1 MLKAMEHDKAGFK
14 KFAFALTIALA
25 LAILLSRPVN
35 ACINYPSDLVSI
47 EVVLNKPGVNYD
59 LSPLESMKNV
69 ISVDYDMLAYRS
81 HVSDKVKVVVS
92 LQRIAV
98 GEGAPSYIAVRVQ
111 PPAEIV
117 NLTEFEYTWSYR
129 AEEVPTS
136 ATFLEEVAK
145 SLGWK
150 VELTSTLTGD
160 AFRAYLTKKVENG
173 AVMIYLQGI
182 QAKRGY
188 DLYVNV
194 RSTIESDTAV
204 KEVERLISRI
214 VNEKVEVELDEHS
227 YFITKVVPG
236 VDSDIVKEALI
247 YELKWLSDIGVI
259 KGLSENDINEIGDVA
274 EVGYAGW
281 NSRIVY
287 AEGKWMPYNIAVEE
301 ELIAGAQLI
310 RGLCEEDL
318 EGKLK
323 NVPGDPPTAGFTYQT
338 NVQTF
343 ALITVVGLIVLFT
356 MWYLLGSLRHPT
368 KSTLIL
374 NKDGFAMEMNM
385 DWIYIA
391 RLAGIVLIAIGALLI
406 LLPGI
411 LKLVPSLEKAHP
423 LLWYTFYRKDGLVI
437 GTSPILIIIGVTL
450 VLLRKLV
457 A

>member
-1 MLKAMEHDKAGFK
+1 MLKAMERGKAGFK
-14 KFAFALTIALA
+14 KFAFTLTMVLA
-25 LAILLSRPVN
+25 LAILLSKPVN

-59 LSPLESMKNV
+59 LSPLKNLKNV
-69 ISVDYDMLAYRS
+69 ISVDYNTLAYRS
-81 HVSDKVKVVVS
+81 HVSSKVKVVVS

-98 GEGAPSYIAVRVQ
+98 GEGALNYIAVRVQ

-136 ATFLEEVAK
+136 ATSLEEVAK

-214 VNEKVEVELDEHS
+214 VNEKVEVEFDKHS

-247 YELKWLSDIGVI
+247 YELKWLIDMGVI
-259 KGLSENDINEIGDVA
+259 KGLNENDINEIGDVA
-274 EVGYAGW
+274 KVGYAGW

-287 AEGKWMPYNIAVEE
+287 AEGKWIPYSIAVEE
-301 ELIAGAQLI
+301 ELIAGAQLV
-310 RGLCEEDL
+310 RGLCEVDL
-318 EGKLK
+318 GSKLK
-323 NVPGDPPTAGFTYQT
+323 DVPQDPPTTGFTYQT
-338 NVQTF
+338 NTQTI
-343 ALITVVGLIVLFT
+343 ALITILGLIALFT
-356 MWYLLGSLRHPT
+356 IWYLLNRF
-368 KSTLIL
+368 K
-374 NKDGFAMEMNM
+374 
-385 DWIYIA
+385 
-391 RLAGIVLIAIGALLI
+391 
-406 LLPGI
+406 
-411 LKLVPSLEKAHP
+411 
-423 LLWYTFYRKDGLVI
+423 
-437 GTSPILIIIGVTL
+437 TSY
-450 VLLRKLV
+450 
-457 A
+457 